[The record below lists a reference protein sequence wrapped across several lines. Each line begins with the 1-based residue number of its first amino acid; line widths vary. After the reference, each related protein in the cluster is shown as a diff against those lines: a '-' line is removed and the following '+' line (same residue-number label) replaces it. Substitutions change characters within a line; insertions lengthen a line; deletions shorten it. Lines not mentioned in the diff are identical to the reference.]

1 MACEECGK
9 MVGKKMLKSH
19 LKIHLRERG
28 VTEEEAN
35 TQGLKSIGNIL
46 ACIFFKLQ
54 HECLTGNRA
63 IILYSGLNQ
72 GLEASTE
79 KLNPSERSELRYGVR
94 GLGFHCVV
102 PLSPPRGLCWE
113 GYNTSHMV
121 KVSALH
127 VLH

>member
-28 VTEEEAN
+28 VSEEEAN

-46 ACIFFKLQ
+46 ACICITLQ

-63 IILYSGLNQ
+63 IQLYSRLIL
-72 GLEASTE
+72 GLEASTD
-79 KLNPSERSELRYGVR
+79 KLNIVFLR
-94 GLGFHCVV
+94 
-102 PLSPPRGLCWE
+102 
-113 GYNTSHMV
+113 N
-121 KVSALH
+121 
-127 VLH
+127 